1 VGSRL
6 WVGELAMERLHK
18 NGPVERRPAETDHT
32 AAWLAGILLVIA
44 VMVIAVLMGDSIAFP
59 VG

>member
-1 VGSRL
+1 L